1 MGADDD
7 EDVFVPLRPLLP
19 HDAGRGDRRGDRPGS
34 RRVRGLSRA
43 DIIDVAIAVADAE
56 GADAVSMRRIAH
68 EMHVGAMSLYW
79 HIASKEELHRLMLEW
94 VQAEVEVPEP
104 TGDWR
109 GDLRSYAHS
118 TRAVLLRHPWA
129 IDFLGSGP
137 PSGPNDARNAE
148 RLLAALD
155 ELGLDLATTM
165 MVAMSVGTYVIGA
178 ALREVQ
184 EIRSQH
190 AAEAAAANL
199 PPEEVAAALAEFGRR
214 IRRSGRYPHIA
225 AALDAGLDP
234 DSPDTRTRRF
244 DFGLDRMLDGI
255 EARVK
260 ADRSG
265 A

>member
-1 MGADDD
+1 MGEDADDD
-7 EDVFVPLRPLLP
+7 FLVPLRPLLS
-19 HDAGRGDRRGDRPGS
+19 HSARRGGGS
-34 RRVRGLSRA
+34 GARRARGLSQA
-43 DIIDVAIAVADAE
+43 DIIDVAIKVADAE

-68 EMHVGAMSLYW
+68 AMRVGAMSLYW
-79 HIASKEELHRLMLEW
+79 HIASKEELHRLMLES
-94 VQAEVEVPEP
+94 VQSEVEIPEP
-104 TGDWR
+104 SGDWR

-155 ELGLDLATTM
+155 GLGFDPATTM
-165 MVAMSVGTYVIGA
+165 MVAMSVGTYVTGA

-184 EIRSQH
+184 EIRWH
-190 AAEAAAANL
+190 HAAAAAAASM
-199 PPEEVAAALAEFGRR
+199 PPEEAVAAFAESGRR
-214 IRRSGRYPHIA
+214 IRESGRYPHIA
-225 AALDAGLDP
+225 AVLDAGIDP
-234 DSPDTRTRRF
+234 DSPDTRTKRF

-255 EARVK
+255 EAQVK
-260 ADRSG
+260 AGRSE